1 MKYSYLISYLIGFIF
16 LQLIYSNTSAQ
27 EFESNI
33 VKIKINNSENLSV
46 KWDNKNKDKR
56 NLIFVPNLKID
67 LEVFSV
73 SKITDFRIYHNDK
86 LINNPSKKLT
96 TKKQISFFEL
106 EIIIERGL
114 NTIKI
119 IAQNEENEIV
129 EEAYTFLYQ
138 KRLALVVG
146 NSEYLESPLKNAT
159 NDADSMEI
167 ALKASNFIV
176 MKHKNI
182 YPEVFKLALKTFT
195 DSLKNYDVGIFYYA
209 GHGVEKDGENYLLPI
224 GYDLLENETMLTL
237 QEVFN
242 SMESANAEIN
252 IIILDACRNDP
263 YIVTRN
269 INNTEEEPTGF
280 ADQEGFAGSITVYS
294 TGIGKTASDGKNENG
309 LFTGE
314 LIKYI
319 RTPNMEFR
327 DVLLKTR
334 IKVIEKSN
342 SKQVPWE
349 RGAPT
354 DLFYFKED

>member
-1 MKYSYLISYLIGFIF
+1 
-16 LQLIYSNTSAQ
+16 
-27 EFESNI
+27 
-33 VKIKINNSENLSV
+33 
-46 KWDNKNKDKR
+46 
-56 NLIFVPNLKID
+56 
-67 LEVFSV
+67 
-73 SKITDFRIYHNDK
+73 
-86 LINNPSKKLT
+86 
-96 TKKQISFFEL
+96 
-106 EIIIERGL
+106 
-114 NTIKI
+114 
-119 IAQNEENEIV
+119 
-129 EEAYTFLYQ
+129 
-138 KRLALVVG
+138 
-146 NSEYLESPLKNAT
+146 
-159 NDADSMEI
+159 MEI